1 MKRILLVSLLFVL
14 VISGCKQSPTDV
26 TPTSVPTIEVTP
38 TNTAVPMALLVNG
51 EGISID
57 EYNAA
62 LKRLQDAQQS
72 INKVNTAQEQRD
84 SVIEN
89 FVTEILMAQAAVQNG
104 KVLDDTDLQNRI
116 NALIK
121 DIGGE
126 DKLTAWQQRY
136 EYTPETFRASLRRS
150 ILLSWQRDEII
161 NAVPTTADQIHA
173 RQILVKDEDNAA
185 YAYAQLKTGTDFEK
199 LAFDYDPLLGGDLS
213 WFPQWGLTQ
222 QNVAD
227 AAFALQPGEYS
238 EVIRSEIGYHII
250 YVIERDPNHTL
261 SVNMRRMLQEKAI
274 LDWLTA
280 AKASSSIEILV
291 N

>member
-150 ILLSWQRDEII
+150 ILLTWQRDEII

>member
-1 MKRILLVSLLFVL
+1 MKRILIISILVLLVL
-14 VISGCKQSPTDV
+14 SGCKPAAGEE
-26 TPTSVPTIEVTP
+26 TPTALPTEDATP
-38 TNTAVPMALLVNG
+38 TNTAEPMALTVNG
-51 EGISID
+51 EGISLN

-72 INKVNTAQEQRD
+72 INKVASAQEQRD
-84 SVIEN
+84 SVIDN

-104 KVLDDTDLQNRI
+104 KVLDDNDLQNRI
-116 NALIK
+116 NALIT

-126 DKLTAWQQRY
+126 DKLTEWQARNG
-136 EYTPETFRASLRRS
+136 YTPETFRTSLRRS

-173 RQILVKDEDNAA
+173 RQILVQDEDNAA
-185 YAYAQLKTGTDFEK
+185 YALAQLKTGTNFET

-227 AAFALQPGEYS
+227 AAFTLQPGEYS
-238 EVIRSEIGYHII
+238 EVIKSEIGYHII
-250 YVIERDPNHTL
+250 YVIERDANHVL

-274 LDWLTA
+274 IDWLTA
-280 AKASSSIEILV
+280 AKASSAIEILV
-291 N
+291 D